1 MMNKFP
7 IRMTFF
13 YQLHPAAAAVYF
25 LEVIIALLLFNHVAV
40 AVAGLVGLTM
50 TSLTYLGRSTV
61 WRQFKMNFILFLTI
75 VLFNCLLNQHFGPT
89 LWQLPIG
96 SLTFKLTLPA
106 LGYGIVMGL
115 MLVDM
120 LMTFGLLN
128 VILPANKLVYV
139 FSPVAPKLGL
149 LVVISANLVKVFVRN
164 FRQLSMLQKTR
175 NIDLA
180 AGSVPVRVKNGG
192 RLLQILL
199 EDSLAS
205 GMETARLMDA
215 RGFGAVKRTHYHTYR
230 WQGTDWL
237 FLILTGFTFAGVV
250 VARANRI
257 GWSGSV
263 TQFTTIWQGS
273 DFLGVGLF
281 SLILVLP
288 LIAEGVYRLWTN

>member
-1 MMNKFP
+1 MNKFP

-40 AVAGLVGLTM
+40 AIAGLVGLTM
-50 TSLTYLGRSTV
+50 TSLMYLGKSTV
-61 WRQFKMNFILFLTI
+61 WRQFKMNLILFITI
-75 VLFNCLLNQHFGPT
+75 VLFNCLLNQRFGPI
-89 LWQLPIG
+89 LWQLPLG

-106 LGYGIVMGL
+106 LTYGIVMGL
-115 MLVDM
+115 MLVEM
-120 LMTFGLLN
+120 LMIFNLLN
-128 VILPANKLVYV
+128 AILPANKLVYV

-149 LVVISANLVKVFVRN
+149 LVVISTNLVKAFVRN
-164 FRQLSMLQKTR
+164 FHQLSMLQKTR
-175 NIDLA
+175 NVDLA
-180 AGSVPVRVKNGG
+180 VGSVSVRVKNGG

-215 RGFGAVKRTHYHTYR
+215 RGFGAAKRTHYHTYR

-237 FLILTGFTFAGVV
+237 YLLWAGAIFTGI
-250 VARANRI
+250 VAARVNQI

-263 TQFTTIWQGS
+263 RQFTAFWQGG
-273 DFLGVGLF
+273 DILVVGLL
-281 SLILVLP
+281 SLLLILP
-288 LIAEGVYRLWTN
+288 LLAEGVYRLCTN